1 MMLIF
6 VFVAYVDMTE
16 GKANVKADELLES
29 TVKTN
34 ALLSTTELPADKE
47 KYTSFGLTA

>member
-6 VFVAYVDMTE
+6 VFMAYVDITE
-16 GKANVKADELLES
+16 GKAKVKADELLES

-34 ALLSTTELPADKE
+34 ALLSTIELPADNE
-47 KYTSFGLTA
+47 K